1 MRSLFTEHPFSSLES
16 VAPRNCLQNPPDA
29 PGCAIG
35 WTNEAEEEDSMSKKR
50 ISEVKKEIHTLYGLD
65 IEYPEIAKMCRKLG
79 IEFKEDSKFGIHYN
93 AVIEDTAADQIVAGF
108 KSKSSSNQ
116 SASPKQTKS
125 VPETTKTPMTE
136 KPAQASVSSSQA
148 PKSAQQASQAVHQSE
163 KRHDQNLQ
171 TTHSGNQGQQAQQRQ
186 GQANAQQ
193 QYNRPQGQ
201 QRQGQAPGQ
210 QQQYNRP
217 QGQAPGQQQ
226 QYNRPQGQAPGQQQ
240 QYNRPQGQAPGQ
252 QQQYN
257 RPQGQA
263 PGQQQQYNR
272 PQGQAPGQQQQYNR
286 PQGQAPGQQQQYN
299 RPQGQQQR
307 QGQAPG
313 QQQQYNR
320 PQGQS
325 GYRPSGGQPQNRQGA
340 GAPGNSGPNQQRK
353 SKTQMRQEKRRERQQ
368 FQERVEQV
376 EPQEKIVELHQNITV
391 SQLAEK
397 MGISASEVIKA
408 LFMKGVITT
417 INHVLELE
425 TAEMVAHELG
435 YEVLMPSANKATKTA
450 HPHVQVVPPPPN
462 EDPARLKPRPPIVTI
477 MGHVDHGKT
486 SLLDY
491 IRKTRV
497 TDAEV
502 GGITQRI
509 GAYLVQVDEKPI
521 VFLDTPGHEAF
532 TAMRARGAHVT
543 DMAILVVA
551 ADDGIMPQTIEA
563 INHARAAKVQIIVA
577 INKMDKPGADPEK
590 VKQQL
595 TEYDLV
601 PEEWGGDTVIVPVS
615 AKSGDGVDD
624 LLEMILLVAELME
637 LKANPEKAASG
648 IVIESKLDKGR
659 GAVGTVLIQAGTL
672 KAGDAFVVGTVW
684 GKVRAM
690 TNDRGKHI
698 KKAGPSIPVEILG
711 FQDVPEAGNILQV
724 VKNEKIA
731 KAQASENAEKQETDS
746 RGRGRINL
754 SNLYENVKEGKLK
767 ELNIVLKAD
776 IHGSVDAIRHSLDR
790 LSDDRIQLHIIHAA
804 TGEISE
810 YDIMLASASNA
821 LVVGFNVKADNNA
834 KRVCERE
841 QIEVRFYDIIYKLIE
856 DIENAMEG
864 LLEPEMVEHT
874 IGEAEIRAVFKVGKQ
889 GTAIAGS
896 YIRDGK
902 CERNSRVRVWRN
914 EEVIFTG
921 KISSLKRFKDDA
933 KEVGTGYECGIGV
946 QNFND
951 LEVGDRLEFYQVVAR
966 HEISK
971 A

>member
-1 MRSLFTEHPFSSLES
+1 M
-16 VAPRNCLQNPPDA
+16 NQKK
-29 PGCAIG
+29 IYK
-35 WTNEAEEEDSMSKKR
+35 SMSKKR
-50 ISEVKKEIHTLYGLD
+50 ISEVKKEILTLCARD
-65 IEYPEIAKMCRKLG
+65 IEYPEIATMCRRLG

-93 AVIEDTAADQIVAGF
+93 AMVDAQIVERLIAAFKKEFDAQAATPAGA
-108 KSKSSSNQ
+108 
-116 SASPKQTKS
+116 SASPK
-125 VPETTKTPMTE
+125 
-136 KPAQASVSSSQA
+136 
-148 PKSAQQASQAVHQSE
+148 SAQSSAAPTPV
-163 KRHDQNLQ
+163 
-171 TTHSGNQGQQAQQRQ
+171 TQQRPPQ
-186 GQANAQQ
+186 TSAATTSPQ
-193 QYNRPQGQ
+193 RPQQPQSSAGQ
-201 QRQGQAPGQ
+201 QRPQQSQFSGQ
-210 QQQYNRP
+210 QRP
-217 QGQAPGQQQ
+217 QQSQSSGQQ
-226 QYNRPQGQAPGQQQ
+226 RPQQSQSSGQQ
-240 QYNRPQGQAPGQ
+240 RPQQSQFSGQ
-252 QQQYN
+252 Q
-257 RPQGQA
+257 RPQQSQFS
-263 PGQQQQYNR
+263 GQQR
-272 PQGQAPGQQQQYNR
+272 PQQSQFSGQQR
-286 PQGQAPGQQQQYN
+286 PQQSQFSGQQ
-299 RPQGQQQR
+299 RPQQSQPAAGQQRPPQTSFSR
-307 QGQAPG
+307 PGTGRPGDSGAGG
-313 QQQQYNR
+313 QQ
-320 PQGQS
+320 
-325 GYRPSGGQPQNRQGA
+325 
-340 GAPGNSGPNQQRK
+340 NSSRK
-353 SKTQMRQEKRRERQQ
+353 TKTQMRQDKRRERQQ
-368 FQERVEQV
+368 YQERIEQA

-397 MGISASEVIKA
+397 MGVSASEVIKA
-408 LFMKGVITT
+408 LFMKGVVTT
-417 INHVLELE
+417 INHILELE

-435 YEVLMPSANKATKTA
+435 YEVVMPSASKSVKVA
-450 HPHVQVVPPPPN
+450 HPHVQVVPPPAN
-462 EDPARLKPRPPIVTI
+462 EDPTRLKPRPPIVTI

-491 IRKTRV
+491 IRKTKV

-509 GAYLVQVDEKPI
+509 GAYLVHVDEKPI

-577 INKMDKPGADPEK
+577 INKMDKPGADPER

-595 TEYDLV
+595 TEYELV
-601 PEEWGGDTVIVPVS
+601 PEEWGGETVIVPVS
-615 AKSGDGVDD
+615 AKSGQGVDD

-637 LKANPEKAASG
+637 LKANPDKAANG

-659 GAVGTVLIQAGTL
+659 GAVGTVLIQSGTL
-672 KAGDAFVVGTVW
+672 KAGDAFVVGSVW

-690 TNDRGKHI
+690 TNERGKHL

-724 VKNEKIA
+724 VKSDKIA
-731 KAQASENAEKQETDS
+731 KAQALENAAKQETDS
-746 RGRGRINL
+746 RSRSRINL

-767 ELNIVLKAD
+767 ELNVVLKAD
-776 IHGSVDAIRHSLDR
+776 IHGSVDAIRHSLER
-790 LSDDRIQLHIIHAA
+790 LSDEKIQLHIIHAA

-810 YDIMLASASNA
+810 YDIMLASASDA

-834 KRVCERE
+834 RRVAERE
-841 QIEVRFYDIIYKLIE
+841 QIEIRHYDIIYKLIE

-902 CERNSRVRVWRN
+902 CERSARVRVWRK

-946 QNFND
+946 QGFNE
-951 LEVGDRLEFYQVVAR
+951 LEVGDRLEFFQVMAR

>member
-1 MRSLFTEHPFSSLES
+1 
-16 VAPRNCLQNPPDA
+16 
-29 PGCAIG
+29 
-35 WTNEAEEEDSMSKKR
+35 MSKKR
-50 ISEVKKEIHTLYGLD
+50 ISEVKKEILTLCARD
-65 IEYPEIAKMCRKLG
+65 IEYPEIATMCRRLG

-93 AVIEDTAADQIVAGF
+93 AMVDAQIVERLIAAFKKEFDAQAATPAGA
-108 KSKSSSNQ
+108 
-116 SASPKQTKS
+116 SASPK
-125 VPETTKTPMTE
+125 
-136 KPAQASVSSSQA
+136 
-148 PKSAQQASQAVHQSE
+148 SAQSSAAPTPV
-163 KRHDQNLQ
+163 
-171 TTHSGNQGQQAQQRQ
+171 TQQRPPQ
-186 GQANAQQ
+186 TSAATTSPQ
-193 QYNRPQGQ
+193 RPQQPQSSAGQ
-201 QRQGQAPGQ
+201 QRPQQSQFSGQ
-210 QQQYNRP
+210 QRP
-217 QGQAPGQQQ
+217 QQSQSSGQQ
-226 QYNRPQGQAPGQQQ
+226 RPQQSQSSGQQ
-240 QYNRPQGQAPGQ
+240 RPQQSQFSGQ
-252 QQQYN
+252 Q
-257 RPQGQA
+257 RPQQSQFS
-263 PGQQQQYNR
+263 GQQR
-272 PQGQAPGQQQQYNR
+272 PQQSQFSGQQR
-286 PQGQAPGQQQQYN
+286 PQQSQFSGQQ
-299 RPQGQQQR
+299 RPQQSQPAAGQQRPPQTSFSR
-307 QGQAPG
+307 PGTGRPGDSGAGG
-313 QQQQYNR
+313 QQ
-320 PQGQS
+320 
-325 GYRPSGGQPQNRQGA
+325 
-340 GAPGNSGPNQQRK
+340 NSSRK
-353 SKTQMRQEKRRERQQ
+353 TKTQMRQDKRRERQQ
-368 FQERVEQV
+368 YQERIEQA

-397 MGISASEVIKA
+397 MGVSASEVIKA
-408 LFMKGVITT
+408 LFMKGVVTT
-417 INHVLELE
+417 INHILELE

-435 YEVLMPSANKATKTA
+435 YEVVMPSASKSVKVA
-450 HPHVQVVPPPPN
+450 HPHVQVVPPPAN
-462 EDPARLKPRPPIVTI
+462 EDPTRLKPRPPIVTI

-491 IRKTRV
+491 IRKTKV

-509 GAYLVQVDEKPI
+509 GAYLVHVDEKPI

-577 INKMDKPGADPEK
+577 INKMDKPGADPER

-595 TEYDLV
+595 TEYELV
-601 PEEWGGDTVIVPVS
+601 PEEWGGETVIVPVS
-615 AKSGDGVDD
+615 AKSGQGVDD

-637 LKANPEKAASG
+637 LKANPDKAANG

-659 GAVGTVLIQAGTL
+659 GAVGTVLIQSGTL
-672 KAGDAFVVGTVW
+672 KAGDAFVVGSVW

-690 TNDRGKHI
+690 TNERGKHL

-724 VKNEKIA
+724 VKSDKIA
-731 KAQASENAEKQETDS
+731 KAQALENAAKQETDS
-746 RGRGRINL
+746 RSRSRINL

-767 ELNIVLKAD
+767 ELNVVLKAD
-776 IHGSVDAIRHSLDR
+776 IHGSVDAIRHSLER
-790 LSDDRIQLHIIHAA
+790 LSDEKIQLHIIHAA

-810 YDIMLASASNA
+810 YDIMLASASDA

-834 KRVCERE
+834 RRVAERE
-841 QIEVRFYDIIYKLIE
+841 QIEIRHYDIIYKLIE

-902 CERNSRVRVWRN
+902 CERSARVRVWRK

-946 QNFND
+946 QGFNE
-951 LEVGDRLEFYQVVAR
+951 LEVGDRLEFFQVMAR